1 MPQPTENAVLR
12 ILLPFPA
19 VFAACTP
26 LPQYVVLYN
35 VAPVPENTARVSSSA
50 LFEDR
55 ASLAPSPAQQTA
67 GRGEQAMQGPS
78 PDAVSAAENSAPA
91 MPEDQPAEALGRRT
105 LSTAFV
111 MVGPDGHL
119 TIELR
124 SGLVLVLRDIVM
136 RPKEYCGSQVRGGLP
151 GKRYCGGYASV
162 TAARPGGHVD

>member
-1 MPQPTENAVLR
+1 MLR
-12 ILLPFPA
+12 ILLPFSA

-26 LPQYVVLYN
+26 APQDAVLHN
-35 VAPVPENTARVSSSA
+35 VAPVPENTARVSSGALSGDRTSLTPSSA
-50 LFEDR
+50 R
-55 ASLAPSPAQQTA
+55 QTA

-124 SGLVLVLRDIVM
+124 SGRVLVLRDVVM
-136 RPKEYCGSQVRGGLP
+136 RPKDYCGSRVRDGLP
-151 GKRYCGGYASV
+151 GKRYCGGYANV
-162 TAARPGGHVD
+162 AAARPGG